1 MSRRLSLIARALSV
15 GAALTLVAACGQS
28 AQSGST
34 AATGGAESK
43 DTIVLA
49 SVPSEE
55 STDLQS
61 QLDGIIKLLEK
72 ETGKKVSFQQATD
85 YAAVIE
91 GQRAGQIDIG
101 IYGPFSYV
109 IAKDSGV
116 PVEPIGAMV
125 DEPGDKPGYQS
136 YGWTRPDTGI
146 KDIKGFAGKKVCFVD
161 LASTSGYLYP
171 SAGLLSAGI
180 DPKTGVTPVMAG
192 GHDASL
198 LSIASKQCDA
208 GFAFDTM
215 EATMVEKGQLKA
227 GQLTHVWTSETI
239 AGSPAVMSTATLDAD
254 TQAKVR
260 DAFITKANKPALVA
274 EGICASEE
282 DCKLPEDTGWG
293 FVATTDAD
301 YNGIREV
308 CKVTKAD
315 ACTSAG

>member
-1 MSRRLSLIARALSV
+1 MFARLPLAARALAV
-15 GAALTLVAACGQS
+15 GAALTLVAACGES
-28 AQSGST
+28 AQSGSSG
-34 AATGGAESK
+34 ATGAAGD

-61 QLDGIIKLLEK
+61 QFDPIIKMLEK

-101 IYGPFSYV
+101 VYGPFSYV
-109 IAKDSGV
+109 IAKDGGV
-116 PVEPIGAMV
+116 PLEPIGAMV
-125 DEPGDKPGYQS
+125 DEAGGKPGYES
-136 YGWTRPDTGI
+136 YGFTRPDTGI
-146 KDIKGFAGKKVCFVD
+146 TDIKGFAGKKVCFVD

-171 SAGLLSAGI
+171 SAGLIEAGI

-192 GHDASL
+192 GHDAAL

-227 GQLTHVWTSETI
+227 GQLTHVWTSEMI
-239 AGSPAVMSTATLDAD
+239 AGSPAVMSTSSLDAD
-254 TQAKVR
+254 TQAKIKQ
-260 DAFITKANKPALVA
+260 AFKDKANKPALVA
-274 EGICASEE
+274 DGFCASEAE
-282 DCKLPEDTGWG
+282 CNLPEDTGWG
-293 FVATTDAD
+293 FVPTTDAD

-308 CKVTKAD
+308 CELTKAE
-315 ACTSAG
+315 ACTAAG